1 MPESS
6 SWDVIFG
13 ARCDQLVLSVDFPDT
28 RRHDAGFTELAS
40 RIGTGYRFLQTKPP
54 TVRPGQ
60 RFSGAVYVG
69 PWIEDIQQDRDPVL
83 AVLGYRVGS
92 VYAAAIA
99 SGISRWQQAPKV
111 ILFDPQFASVELLDL
126 EFHREIRAVSSL
138 LSDCEIEQIR
148 KAAAAIS
155 ESANDDIADVA
166 AEMVEAYWEVSSV
179 AYERVG
185 LGDARG
191 NQIITSFES
200 WMSWISVADQ
210 INPRRAWRHATAIVS
225 SDYAGLPNNKSVAD
239 GSSGLIGR
247 RIPFNVGHANL
258 LRSDSVADAVF
269 NLLESR

>member
-13 ARCDQLVLSVDFPDT
+13 ARCGQVVLSVAFPDA
-28 RRHDAGFTELAS
+28 RRHDADFAELAS
-40 RIGTGYRFLQTKPP
+40 RIGVGYRFLQTKPP

-60 RFSGAVYVG
+60 RFSGAAYVG
-69 PWIEDIQQDRDPVL
+69 PWVEGIQQDRDPVL
-83 AVLGYRVGS
+83 AVLGYGVGS

-99 SGISRWQQAPKV
+99 AGISRWQQAPKI
-111 ILFDPQFASVELLDL
+111 ILFDPQFASVRLLSL
-126 EFHREIRAVSSL
+126 EFHREISAISSF
-138 LSDCEIEQIR
+138 LSDREIERIR
-148 KAAAAIS
+148 NAAATIS
-155 ESANDDIADVA
+155 ESASGDVGDVA
-166 AEMVEAYWEVSSV
+166 AEMIEAYWKISSA

-210 INPRRAWRHATAIVS
+210 INPCRAWRSSTAIVS
-225 SDYAGLPNNKSVAD
+225 SDYAGLPNKKSVAD
-239 GSSGLIGR
+239 CSSGLIGR

-258 LRSDSVADAVF
+258 LQSDSVAEAVL